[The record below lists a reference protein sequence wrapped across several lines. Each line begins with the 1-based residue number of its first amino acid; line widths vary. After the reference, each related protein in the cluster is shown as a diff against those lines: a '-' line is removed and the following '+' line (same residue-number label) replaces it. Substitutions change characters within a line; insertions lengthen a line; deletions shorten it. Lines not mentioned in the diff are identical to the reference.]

1 MDADGKVQA
10 TDRASAVRVRAAT
23 APSPQERLFWI
34 GLACAAVLHA
44 ALIVGFTRSSLP
56 RQMGEKSGR
65 PDGISVALVD
75 AADLK
80 SKNTF
85 AEDGAPAG
93 SVAPAQPSQP
103 TPKEAARLHD
113 EQKQKPA
120 PRPSDKAAP
129 ERASPPDEAAK
140 QDKVSKDQKQEALAW
155 PIDTQAL
162 EQVLPPDQAA
172 KQSDAAAPSKQ
183 AAKPPPQQPPQL
195 PQPQLQLSLPD
206 APMVPGGLSPS
217 FARPAGITRSG
228 ENDEFGR
235 RVIRALRQT
244 MPRPAGVLGQVT
256 VRFFLTENGNLVEV
270 RLMRSAGDPILDQ
283 NVVFAVK
290 QASFPIPPVGSTLLD
305 RTFLV
310 TYIYR

>member
-1 MDADGKVQA
+1 MALRQA
-10 TDRASAVRVRAAT
+10 
-23 APSPQERLFWI
+23 PL
-34 GLACAAVLHA
+34 
-44 ALIVGFTRSSLP
+44 
-56 RQMGEKSGR
+56 RQLE
-65 PDGISVALVD
+65 
-75 AADLK
+75 
-80 SKNTF
+80 
-85 AEDGAPAG
+85 
-93 SVAPAQPSQP
+93 PSQP

-172 KQSDAAAPSKQ
+172 KQSDAAARLQ
-183 AAKPPPQQPPQL
+183 AQPPSRL
-195 PQPQLQLSLPD
+195 RSSPRSCRKPQLQLSLPD
-206 APMVPGGLSPS
+206 APIVPGGLSPS

-244 MPRPAGVLGQVT
+244 MPRPGGVLGQVT
-256 VRFFLTENGNLVEV
+256 VRFLLSENGNLVEV
-270 RLMRSAGDPILDQ
+270 RLMQERGDPIIGPERGVRREAIELPDPACRLDADRPHFPGDLHLPLRQ
-283 NVVFAVK
+283 GERPRE
-290 QASFPIPPVGSTLLD
+290 ASTTTTVALSLD
-305 RTFLV
+305 RVAGERARLRGCCVRYGVPFPSPLGAE
-310 TYIYR
+310 RPRGA